1 MSEKDTLIV
10 MAAAYDDLA
19 DAEADYEAIKAL
31 YYEVETSHD
40 FDAAVL
46 ARGENGESRS
56 SRSTSSP
63 PGTARRTGSV
73 GASRSAPRARS
84 SRPSACSVDSS
95 SAAAPAPRSAPSP
108 DI

>member
-19 DAEADYEAIKAL
+19 DAEADYEAVKAL

-46 ARGENGESRS
+46 ERDDYIEAATVCASFLLSE
-56 SRSTSSP
+56 
-63 PGTARRTGSV
+63 RRNADGRLLRTPRI
-73 GASRSAPRARS
+73 GAFLDDYA
-84 SRPSACSVDSS
+84 
-95 SAAAPAPRSAPSP
+95 
-108 DI
+108 